1 MKLVEVKDYIVS
13 PTQEMFYCKCFREL
27 WEEDTSPN
35 KEIFFSQL
43 SYIYYMYDP
52 RTTYDEFEDLEER
65 SQKIREQEGFP
76 KYVHLKSKLMD
87 RCIEVY
93 KQKTMTTSAAL
104 LQDTKVAVN
113 NLRRLLREMDPSET
127 DDKGKPK
134 YPINQV
140 VSAIEKVPQ
149 LARTLVEAERIVN
162 KEIEEQG
169 RVRGGQD
176 KTIGEDG

>member
-1 MKLVEVKDYIVS
+1 MRLVEVKDYVVT

-35 KEIFFSQL
+35 KEVFFSQL

-52 RTTYDEFEDLEER
+52 RSTYDEFEDLDER
-65 SQKIREQEGFP
+65 AEKIKEQEGFP
-76 KYVHLKSKLMD
+76 KYVRLKSKLMNQ
-87 RCIEVY
+87 CIEVY
-93 KQKTMTTSAAL
+93 KKKTMTASAAL
-104 LQDTKVAVN
+104 LQDTKVAVF
-113 NLRRLLREMDPSET
+113 NLRKLLRELDPNET

-134 YPINQV
+134 YPINQI

-149 LARTLVEAERIVN
+149 LAKSLVEAERIVN
-162 KEIEEQG
+162 KEIEEEG
-169 RVRGGQD
+169 RVRGSLD